1 MLRDL
6 SGTDDAQARR
16 IVNAWLEWPQDEVL
30 DTISELRRVAEVDR
44 SLEFDSLFR
53 AATTFPSSDV
63 RLESVRALASGGSVK
78 IAQSLIAVIEG
89 DESSTIRAAAA
100 ESLYGFSDP
109 TQSRNVSSMTLG
121 RVSSAL
127 RNAVNMDEPLVRGKA
142 LISLAALRDE
152 EAPDLIDAMFDE
164 AIGNGPLMADV
175 LCAMGETGDR
185 SWLPTIEDA
194 FYQQR
199 RSGSD
204 SGGRG
209 FRQPCRR

>member
-1 MLRDL
+1 MIADERQSSDPQVSQMLRDL

-16 IVNAWLEWPQDEVL
+16 IVNAWLEWSHDEVL

-127 RNAVNMDEPLVRGKA
+127 RNAVNMDEPLVRGNA

-152 EAPDLIDAMFDE
+152 EAP
-164 AIGNGPLMADV
+164 GP
-175 LCAMGETGDR
+175 DR
-185 SWLPTIEDA
+185 CHV
-194 FYQQR
+194 R
-199 RSGSD
+199 
-204 SGGRG
+204 
-209 FRQPCRR
+209 